1 MKLRQLVQAA
11 LLLAL
16 TLIFQ
21 SLRFIIPVPPVFT
34 TFLIGS
40 LVNSCILIAV
50 NRTSLGGAMMI
61 AIVTPLMAYVQQLLL
76 LPVFIVPVAMGNSLF
91 AVVYWLL
98 RKRRTWVK
106 ICVAAAAK
114 GILMYGCFALLLS
127 LLALP
132 EQAAKAILFVMSW
145 PQFITGVF
153 GGFIAYA
160 VNKRL
165 PSRS

>member
-1 MKLRQLVQAA
+1 MKLRQLVLAA

-16 TLIFQ
+16 AFIFQ
-21 SLRFIIPVPPVFT
+21 SLRFILPAPPVFT

-50 NRTSLGGAMMI
+50 ERASLSGAIMI

-76 LPVFIVPVAMGNSLF
+76 LPLFIVPVALGNSLF

-98 RKRRTWVK
+98 RKRRTWVR
-106 ICVAAAAK
+106 IGVAAATK
-114 GILMYGCFALLLS
+114 GILMYSCFAVLLS

-132 EQAAKAILFVMSW
+132 EQASKAILFVMSW
-145 PQFITGVF
+145 PQFVTAVV
-153 GGFIAYA
+153 GGLIAYA